1 MQSFIY
7 KQNICSYNYERGDS
21 MEINMISPEFDEFEK
36 AFERYYTGIEPL
48 YSLIGSFERMMTQS
62 NVNFF
67 KLPAHKSSDLKS
79 HYFIFDRTNG
89 EYVFKECI

>member
-7 KQNICSYNYERGDS
+7 KQNIRSYNYARGDS
-21 MEINMISPEFDEFEK
+21 MEISMASPEFNQFEK
-36 AFERYYTGIEPL
+36 AFGKYYTDIEPL
-48 YSLIGSFERMMTQS
+48 YSLIGSFERLMTQS

>member
-21 MEINMISPEFDEFEK
+21 MEINMISQEFSGFEK
-36 AFERYYTGIEPL
+36 AFGKYYIDIEPL

-62 NVNFF
+62 NVNYF
-67 KLPAHKSSDLKS
+67 KLPAYKSSDLKS
-79 HYFIFDRTNG
+79 HYFIFDRSNG

>member
-1 MQSFIY
+1 
-7 KQNICSYNYERGDS
+7 
-21 MEINMISPEFDEFEK
+21 MEINMISPKFSEFEK
-36 AFERYYTGIEPL
+36 AFGKYYTGIEPL
-48 YSLIGSFERMMTQS
+48 YALIGSFERMMTQS

-79 HYFIFDRTNG
+79 HYFIFDRTGG